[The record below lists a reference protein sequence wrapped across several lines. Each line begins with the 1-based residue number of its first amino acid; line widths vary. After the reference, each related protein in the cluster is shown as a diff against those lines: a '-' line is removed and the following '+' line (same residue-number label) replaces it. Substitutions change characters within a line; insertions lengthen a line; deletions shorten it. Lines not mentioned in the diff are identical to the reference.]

1 MKEDEEKLYEEE
13 EMSSVATVIVKS
25 REGERISY

>member
-13 EMSSVATVIVKS
+13 EISSLGSVVVKS
-25 REGERISY
+25 REGQRISY